1 MSRLIRINQANQSRL
16 IVDISDKPGT
26 SQEPKTQGQK
36 QLAIAHYNNRYRKLE
51 AEHAKLLEIQKQGI
65 FTNGDDKRLEEIQKA
80 LAGYDNV
87 IAQTST
93 NPVIIAPPEAST
105 TSESNTVI

>member
-1 MSRLIRINQANQSRL
+1 M
-16 IVDISDKPGT
+16 
-26 SQEPKTQGQK
+26 
-36 QLAIAHYNNRYRKLE
+36 
-51 AEHAKLLEIQKQGI
+51 
-65 FTNGDDKRLEEIQKA
+65 FTNSDDKRLEEIQKA